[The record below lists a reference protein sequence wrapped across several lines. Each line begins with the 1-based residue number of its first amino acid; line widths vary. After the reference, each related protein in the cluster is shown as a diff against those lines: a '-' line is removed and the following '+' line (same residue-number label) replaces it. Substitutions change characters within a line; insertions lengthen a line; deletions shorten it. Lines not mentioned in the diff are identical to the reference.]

1 MAQRAESK
9 KLLRVALVSRLVF
22 IYNVGSKYWFVP
34 KYWFL
39 PIPWKIRKLTH
50 FMQLEC
56 KISNRYG
63 FVMRTDKR
71 LREKLRKA
79 K

>member
-1 MAQRAESK
+1 MDQRATLK
-9 KLLRVALVSRLVF
+9 KLLRATVVFRLVF
-22 IYNVGSKYWFVP
+22 MYNVGFKYWLV
-34 KYWFL
+34 L
-39 PIPWKIRKLTH
+39 IPWKIRKLTH
-50 FMQLEC
+50 FMQLER

-71 LREKLRKA
+71 LRENLRKA